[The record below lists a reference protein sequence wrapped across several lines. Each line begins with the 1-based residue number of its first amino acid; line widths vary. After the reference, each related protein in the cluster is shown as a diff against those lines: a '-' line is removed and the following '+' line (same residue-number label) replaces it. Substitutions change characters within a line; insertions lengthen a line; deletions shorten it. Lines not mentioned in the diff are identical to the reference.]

1 MHTSKAVVMRPSV
14 SVAGPK
20 RPVGL
25 GFGRVSRRSQTMVS
39 TTVRTTVK
47 DSEQTEAASSTR
59 PVRSAAYKAQFGI
72 REKRTETETSEES
85 SSSRDLSKMG
95 EATRDAFDQFV
106 NRYDF
111 VSTAAGSMLVTT
123 YCVMKGQCPATALMI
138 AATATV
144 TALVLNELME
154 SSYYE

>member
-72 REKRTETETSEES
+72 REKRTEASEAS

>member
-1 MHTSKAVVMRPSV
+1 V
-14 SVAGPK
+14 
-20 RPVGL
+20 
-25 GFGRVSRRSQTMVS
+25 VS

-47 DSEQTEAASSTR
+47 DSEQTEATSSTR
-59 PVRSAAYKAQFGI
+59 QRVQAPDRSPAYKAQFGI
-72 REKRTETETSEES
+72 HEKQTETSEES
-85 SSSRDLSKMG
+85 SWSL
-95 EATRDAFDQFV
+95 EATRDALDQFV